1 MSNRDF
7 DLEKREFIKRVSV
20 LTAMTLF
27 VGVPGLSEC
36 HAEGQKLDSPA
47 RGFIS
52 STPARTWEEGLI
64 SGNGSIGALV
74 LSRPLDETVI
84 FSHERMFLPQGA
96 PVMPPDVGAR
106 LFEVRRLIDKGLYD
120 QACKWVFDLSAQEGF
135 MYPDAFVPA
144 FDLRL
149 QTSNMGDVS
158 DYMRGV
164 NFETGETIVHWSD
177 SQGVYE
183 RRLFVSRADGVAV
196 LAVTASQKGGINCQ
210 LALAPRDFSDEPEK
224 KTRDRSEIIFKNL
237 VADVK
242 VAANASAVTY
252 RHSFPKAYPGS
263 IHAIEGVAEVYPT
276 GGTCETKDGKVII
289 SAGDSLLVLIAVEPI
304 YDPKASHVKSVK
316 ERFATLPKAYEALL
330 KRHVAIHGK
339 LFNRVKLDINGGAD
353 HALTTE
359 TLLAK
364 STNERLNRAL
374 VEKQFDAG
382 RYNIISSTGEL
393 PPVLQGLW
401 GGTFSPGWASDY
413 THNGNVPS
421 AIAATLRGN
430 TPELMLAYI
439 SYIESIVPYLEINAK
454 RLFGARGI
462 VLPSRSTTHGF
473 NNAFAPSFAGA
484 YWVAGTPWAAH
495 FFYDYYLYTGD
506 KKFLAERGLP
516 FMEKCALFFEDYLYE
531 GVDGFSVFSPTQSPE
546 NTPSN
551 SRSQAS
557 FNATMDI
564 AATRELLL
572 NTIAASE
579 ELGVN
584 TEKIVLWKKMLT
596 KLPPYQISN
605 EGAVKEWTTPLLK
618 DQLDHRHS
626 SQLYALYDGMPEA
639 IERDPVLQA
648 GFKKIIDIKLN
659 KYWKDNA
666 VGFMS
671 FGLVQ
676 LGQAAT
682 SLKDKELAYQCLIP
696 LVQRY
701 WLNNL
706 ASMHN
711 HKSLFNMDIS
721 GGMPAVILKM
731 LAEADVGRLQ
741 LLPALP
747 QEWATGSVDGIL
759 CRGQLEIKR
768 MQWGPEGVVV
778 TLLSGKTQEL
788 QVEVPC
794 NIFTVDAPVPF
805 HIDASKRCFKLMLP
819 AEKPVTLKIKFK

>member
-1 MSNRDF
+1 MCYISITTD
-7 DLEKREFIKRVSV
+7 KRKLFQTVSSIIVISLLVGVSV
-20 LTAMTLF
+20 TT
-27 VGVPGLSEC
+27 EC
-36 HAEGQKLDSPA
+36 QAAGKMLESPT

-52 STPARTWEEGLI
+52 STPAKTWEEGLI

-96 PVMPPDVGAR
+96 PVMPPDSGSR
-106 LFEVRRLIDKGLYD
+106 LFEIRRLIDKGLYT
-120 QACKWVFDLSAQEGF
+120 QACQLGFDLSGQEGF

-144 FDLRL
+144 FDLRF
-149 QTSNMGDVS
+149 QTIGPQAVS
-158 DYMRGV
+158 DYRRGV
-164 NFETGETIVHWSD
+164 NFETGETIVQFSD
-177 SQGVYE
+177 QQCVYE
-183 RRLFVSRADGVAV
+183 RRLFVSRADGIAV
-196 LAVTASQKGGINCQ
+196 MAVTASQKGSITGT
-210 LALAPRDFSDEPEK
+210 LTLAPRDFSDEPDQ
-224 KTRDRSEIIFKNL
+224 KTRERSEGIFKTL
-237 VADVK
+237 VSDVK

-263 IHAIEGVAEVYPT
+263 IHAIEGVLEVYPM

-289 SAGDSLLVLIAVEPI
+289 SVADSLLVLIAVEPI
-304 YDPKASHVKSVK
+304 YDPKASQVKQAK
-316 ERFATLPKAYEALL
+316 ERFATLPRAYEALL

-339 LFNRVKLDINGGAD
+339 LFNRVKLEIGGGAD

-359 TLLAK
+359 KLLEK
-364 STNERLNRAL
+364 STNKLLNRAL

-382 RYNIISSTGEL
+382 RYNIISATGEL
-393 PPVLQGLW
+393 PPNLQGLW

-439 SYIESIVPYLEINAK
+439 NYIESIVPYLEINAK
-454 RLFGARGI
+454 RIFGSRGV
-462 VLPSRSTTHGF
+462 VLPSRSSTHGF
-473 NNAFAPSFAGA
+473 NNALNPHFAGA
-484 YWVAGTPWAAH
+484 YWVAGAPWAAH
-495 FFYDYYLYTGD
+495 FFYDYYLFTGD
-506 KKFLAERGLP
+506 KKFLAERALP

-531 GVDGFSVFSPTQSPE
+531 GADGFSVFSPTQSPE

-584 TEKIVLWKKMLT
+584 KEKIVLWKKMLT

-639 IERDPVLQA
+639 IERDPALQA

-759 CRGQLEIKR
+759 CRGQLEIKG

>member
-1 MSNRDF
+1 MRNL
-7 DLEKREFIKRVSV
+7 DLNSRKTEFFKKASAFTVI
-20 LTAMTLF
+20 TLL
-27 VGVPGLSEC
+27 VGTPGFSEC
-36 HAEGQKLDSPA
+36 HAENKRLESPA

-52 STPARTWEEGLI
+52 SAPAKTWEEALI
-64 SGNGSIGALV
+64 SGNGTVGALV

-96 PVMPPDVGAR
+96 PVMPPDCGAR
-106 LFEVRRLIDKGLYD
+106 LFEVRRLIDKGLYA
-120 QACKWVFDLSAQEGF
+120 QASKWVCDLSEQPGF

-149 QTSNMGDVS
+149 QTSNKGDVS

-177 SQGVYE
+177 NQGVYE
-183 RRLFVSRADGVAV
+183 RRLFVSRADGIAV
-196 LAVTASQKGGINCQ
+196 LAVTASQKGTLNCQ
-210 LALAPRDFSDEPEK
+210 LTLAPRDFSDEPEQ
-224 KTRDRSEIIFKNL
+224 KTRDRSENIFKNL

-263 IHAIEGVAEVYPT
+263 IHAIEGIAEVYPT
-276 GGTCETKDGKVII
+276 GGTCETKDGKVMV
-289 SAGDSLLVLIAVEPI
+289 SAADSLLVFIAVDPI
-304 YDPKASHVKSVK
+304 YDPKASQVKQAK
-316 ERFATLPKAYEALL
+316 EKFATLTKTYEALL

-339 LFNRVKLDINGGAD
+339 LFNRVKLEIGGGAD

-359 TLLAK
+359 ELLEK
-364 STNERLNRAL
+364 STNKLLNRAL

-401 GGTFSPGWASDY
+401 GGTFAPGWASDY

-462 VLPSRSTTHGF
+462 VLPSRTSTHGF
-473 NNAFAPSFAGA
+473 NNAFNPYFAGA

-531 GVDGFSVFSPTQSPE
+531 GADGFYVFSPTQSPE
-546 NTPSN
+546 NTPKN
-551 SRSQAS
+551 SKSQAS

-579 ELGVN
+579 ILGVN
-584 TEKIVLWKKMLT
+584 KEKIPLWKKMLT
-596 KLPPYQISN
+596 KLPPYLIN
-605 EGAVKEWTTPLLK
+605 EQGVVQEWTTPELK

-639 IERDPVLQA
+639 IERDPALQA
-648 GFKKIIDIKLN
+648 GFRKIIDIKLN

-682 SLKDKELAYQCLIP
+682 SLKDKELAYQCLVP

-701 WLNNL
+701 WLSNL

-731 LAEADVGRLQ
+731 LAESDVGRLQ

-747 QEWATGSVDGIL
+747 DEWATGSVNGIL
-759 CRGQLEIKR
+759 CRGQVEIKR
-768 MQWGPEGVVV
+768 MQWTPQGVEV

-788 QVEVPC
+788 RVEVPC
-794 NIFTVDAPVPF
+794 DIVTVDAPVPSPV
-805 HIDASKRCFKLMLP
+805 DASKRCFKLTLL
-819 AEKPVTLKIKFK
+819 AEKSVTLKIKFK

>member
-1 MSNRDF
+1 MYCISTMPDKRKFFKTVSNIIVIS
-7 DLEKREFIKRVSV
+7 LLVGVSV
-20 LTAMTLF
+20 TT
-27 VGVPGLSEC
+27 EC
-36 HAEGQKLDSPA
+36 QAAGKMLESPA

-52 STPARTWEEGLI
+52 STPAKTWEEALI
-64 SGNGSIGALV
+64 SGNGTIGALV
-74 LSRPLDETVI
+74 LSRALDETVI

-96 PVMPPDVGAR
+96 PVLPPDSGTR
-106 LFEVRRLIDKGLYD
+106 LFEIRRLIDKGLYT
-120 QACKWVFDLSAQEGF
+120 QASQLVFDISGQEGF

-149 QTSNMGDVS
+149 QTSNKGDVS

-196 LAVTASQKGGINCQ
+196 LAVTASKTGTLNCQ
-210 LALAPRDFSDEPEK
+210 LTLAPRDFSDEPEK
-224 KTRDRSEIIFKNL
+224 KTRDRSESIFKTL
-237 VADVK
+237 VSDVT
-242 VAANASAVTY
+242 VAAKASAMTY

-276 GGTCETKDGKVII
+276 GGTCEAKDGKVMI
-289 SAGDSLLVLIAVEPI
+289 SGADSLLVFIAVEPI
-304 YDPKASHVKSVK
+304 YDPKASQVKQTK
-316 ERFATLPKAYEALL
+316 EKFATLPKAYEALL
-330 KRHVAIHGK
+330 KRHVALHGK
-339 LFNRVKLDINGGAD
+339 LFNRVKLEIGGGAD

-359 TLLAK
+359 ELLAK
-364 STNERLNRAL
+364 STNEKLNQAL

-393 PPVLQGLW
+393 PPNLQGLW

-454 RLFGARGI
+454 RIFGARGI

-495 FFYDYYLYTGD
+495 FFYDYYLFTGD
-506 KKFLAERGLP
+506 KKFLADRALP

-531 GVDGFSVFSPTQSPE
+531 GADGFYVFSPTQSPE
-546 NTPSN
+546 NTPGN
-551 SRSQAS
+551 TRSQAT

-584 TEKIVLWKKMLT
+584 KEKIVLWKKMLA
-596 KLPPYQISN
+596 KLPPYQISK
-605 EGAVKEWTTPLLK
+605 EGAVKEWTTPLLD
-618 DQLDHRHS
+618 DQLKHRHS

-639 IERDPVLQA
+639 IERDPAVQA
-648 GFKKIIDIKLN
+648 GFRKIIDYKLN
-659 KYWKDNA
+659 TYWKDNA

-682 SLKDKELAYQCLIP
+682 SLKDQELSYQCLIP

-747 QEWATGSVDGIL
+747 KEWATGSVDGIL

-768 MQWGPEGVVV
+768 MQWSPEGVVV

-788 QVEVPC
+788 RVEVPC
-794 NIFTVDAPVPF
+794 DIVTVDAPVPF
-805 HIDASKRCFKLMLP
+805 RVDASKRCFKLALS
-819 AEKPVTLKIKFK
+819 AEKSVTLKIKFK

>member
-1 MSNRDF
+1 MKNP
-7 DLEKREFIKRVSV
+7 DLNPGKMEFFKTASA
-20 LTAMTLF
+20 LTVMALL
-27 VGVPGLSEC
+27 VGAPGLSEC
-36 HAEGQKLDSPA
+36 YAAVKRLESPA

-52 STPARTWEEGLI
+52 STPAKTWEEGLI
-64 SGNGSIGALV
+64 SGNGTIGALV
-74 LSRPLDETVI
+74 LSRALDETVI

-96 PVMPPDVGAR
+96 PVLPPDSGAR
-106 LFEVRRLIDKGLYD
+106 LFEIRRLIDKGLYQ
-120 QACKWVFDLSAQEGF
+120 QASQLVFDISGQEGF

-144 FDLRL
+144 FDLRF
-149 QTSNMGDVS
+149 QTIGPKAVS
-158 DYMRGV
+158 DYRRGV
-164 NFETGETIVHWSD
+164 NFETGETIVQFSD
-177 SQGVYE
+177 QQCVYE

-196 LAVTASQKGGINCQ
+196 MSVTASKKGSVTGA
-210 LALAPRDFSDEPEK
+210 LTLAPRDFSDEPNQ
-224 KTRDRSEIIFKNL
+224 KTRDRSEAIFKTL
-237 VADVK
+237 VSNVK
-242 VAANASAVTY
+242 VSATGTTVTY

-263 IHAIEGVAEVYPT
+263 IHAIEGVAEVYPV
-276 GGTCETKDGKVII
+276 GGTCEAKDGKVMI
-289 SAGDSLLVLIAVEPI
+289 SGADSLLVLIAVEPI
-304 YDPKASHVKSVK
+304 YDPDRSIGKQTQEK
-316 ERFATLPKAYEALL
+316 FAALPKAYDTLVKQHA
-330 KRHVAIHGK
+330 AIHGK
-339 LFNRVKLDINGGAD
+339 FFNRVKLEIGGGAD

-359 TLLAK
+359 ELLAK
-364 STNERLNRAL
+364 STNEKLNQAL

-393 PPVLQGLW
+393 PPNLQGLW

-454 RLFGARGI
+454 RIFGARGI

-495 FFYDYYLYTGD
+495 FFYDYYLFTGD
-506 KKFLAERGLP
+506 KKFLADRALP

-531 GVDGFSVFSPTQSPE
+531 GPDGFYVFSPTQSPE
-546 NTPSN
+546 NTPAN

-584 TEKIVLWKKMLT
+584 KEKIVLWKKMLA
-596 KLPPYQISN
+596 KLPPYQISK
-605 EGAVKEWTTPLLK
+605 EGAVKEWTTPLLD
-618 DQLDHRHS
+618 DQLKHRHS

-639 IERDPVLQA
+639 IERDPAVQA
-648 GFKKIIDIKLN
+648 GFRKIIDYKLN
-659 KYWKDNA
+659 TYWKDNA

-682 SLKDKELAYQCLIP
+682 SLKDKELSYQCLIP

-711 HKSLFNMDIS
+711 HKTLFNMDIS

-731 LAEADVGRLQ
+731 LAEADVRRLQ

-747 QEWATGSVDGIL
+747 KEWATGSVDGIL

-768 MQWGPEGVVV
+768 MQWSPEGVVV

-788 QVEVPC
+788 RIEVPC
-794 NIFTVDAPVPF
+794 DIVTVDAPVSF
-805 HIDASKRCFKLMLP
+805 KTDVSKRCLKLTLR
-819 AEKPVTLKIKFK
+819 AEKSVTLKIKFK

>member
-1 MSNRDF
+1 MRNP
-7 DLEKREFIKRVSV
+7 DLNLGKMEFVKTASA
-20 LTAMTLF
+20 LTVMTLL
-27 VGVPGLSEC
+27 VGAPGLSEC
-36 HAEGQKLDSPA
+36 YAEGKSLESPA

-52 STPARTWEEGLI
+52 STPAKTWEEGLI
-64 SGNGSIGALV
+64 SGNGTIGALV
-74 LSRPLDETVI
+74 LSRVLDETVI
-84 FSHERMFLPQGA
+84 FSHERMFLPQGK
-96 PVMPPDVGAR
+96 PLMPPDSGPR
-106 LFEVRRLIDKGLYD
+106 LFEIRRLIDRGLYQ
-120 QACKWVFDLSAQEGF
+120 QASQLVCDFSEQKGF

-149 QTSNMGDVS
+149 QTTGDKAIS
-158 DYMRGV
+158 DYRRGV
-164 NFETGETIVHWSD
+164 NFETGEAIVRWAN
-177 SQGVYE
+177 GEGFME
-183 RRLFVSRADGVAV
+183 RRLFVSRADG
-196 LAVTASQKGGINCQ
+196 LAVMVVTPSKKGALNCQ
-210 LALAPRDFSDEPEK
+210 LTLAPRDFSDEPEQ
-224 KTRDRSEIIFKNL
+224 KTRERSESIFKTL
-237 VADVK
+237 VSDVK
-242 VAANASAVTY
+242 VVATASQVTY
-252 RHSFPKAYPGS
+252 RHAFPKAYPGS
-263 IHAIEGVAEVYPT
+263 IHAIEGLAEVHVT
-276 GGTCETKDGKVII
+276 GGALKTEGDKLVI
-289 SAGDSLLVLIAVEPI
+289 SDADSLLVFIAVEPI
-304 YDPKASHVKSVK
+304 YDPTTSKVK
-316 ERFATLPKAYEALL
+316 EVQKKFAALPKDYAALL
-330 KRHVAIHGK
+330 KRHEAIHGE
-339 LFNRVKLDINGGAD
+339 LFKRVKLEIGGGTD

-359 TLLAK
+359 ELLEK
-364 STNERLNRAL
+364 STNKLLNRAL

-454 RLFGARGI
+454 RIFGARGI

-484 YWVAGTPWAAH
+484 YWVAGTPWAAS
-495 FFYDYYLYTGD
+495 FFYDYYRYTGD

-531 GVDGFSVFSPTQSPE
+531 GADGFSVFSPTQSPE
-546 NTPSN
+546 NTPAN
-551 SRSQAS
+551 SKSQAS

-579 ELGVN
+579 TLGVN
-584 TEKIVLWKKMLT
+584 KEKIVLWKKMLI
-596 KLPPYQISN
+596 KLPPYLIN
-605 EGAVKEWTTPLLK
+605 EQGVVQEWTTPVLK

-639 IERDPVLQA
+639 IERDPAVQA

-682 SLKDKELAYQCLIP
+682 SLKDKELAYQCLVP

-731 LAEADVGRLQ
+731 LAESDVGRLQ

-768 MQWGPEGVVV
+768 MQWSPEGVAV

-788 QVEVPC
+788 RVEVPC
-794 NIFTVDAPVPF
+794 DIVTVDAPVPS
-805 HIDASKRCFKLMLP
+805 HVDASKRCFKLTLS